1 MDGYREPSTRLWRLH
16 LNQNELS
23 IEKLIQSAQQQ
34 DGHAHHVN
42 ALSPEGT
49 AAAVIPFL
57 HKALFSPS
65 TSTLL
70 KAINNNQLT
79 TWPGMTTENVTK
91 HLPKSIATTL
101 GHQDQTRKNA
111 QSTQPKPQLDLESE
125 QEPDPTSHPQRTHQ
139 VFTAIVDSG
148 TGKIYTDQTGQF
160 PVTSSRGNKY
170 LFVLYNYD
178 NNTILAE
185 PIKSRQQDELLR
197 ASKQLTQ
204 HLQKQGLTPKV
215 QRLDIECSPAMKTE
229 MDAQNINW

>member
-16 LNQNELS
+16 LNQNEPS
-23 IEKLIQSAQQQ
+23 IDKLIQNAQQK

-42 ALSPEGT
+42 ALIPEGT
-49 AAAVIPFL
+49 AADVIQFL

-79 TWPGMTTENVTK
+79 TWPGMTTENVIK

-111 QSTQPKPQLDLESE
+111 QSTQPKPPIETESE
-125 QEPDPTSHPQRTHQ
+125 QEPDPTSLPQRTHQ
-139 VFTAIVDSG
+139 VFTAIIDSG
-148 TGKIYTDQTGQF
+148 TGKIYTDQTGRF
-160 PVTSSRGNKY
+160 PVTSSQGNKY
-170 LFVLYNYD
+170 LFVLYDYD
-178 NNTILAE
+178 SNAIRAE

-197 ASKQLTQ
+197 AYKKITQ
-204 HLQKQGLTPKV
+204 HLKK
-215 QRLDIECSPAMKTE
+215 
-229 MDAQNINW
+229 